1 MYKTIATTVS
11 LFALSLSIGASSV
24 FAGTCTN
31 QYGATIDC
39 QPDNLTVNKQV
50 QDPISGAFVENIT
63 SARFVN
69 GNNVIF
75 RLTIS
80 NSSGETFS
88 DVKVEDKLP
97 DNLDYVDS
105 DPTGTW
111 DKTNK
116 TVTITIGQ
124 MPADTKKTV
133 FVWAKV
139 VGSYPAEDPFCRD
152 NWAKVWATARPNG
165 STDTA
170 RICITNKVLGTTS
183 LPTAGVNDV
192 VMMIPLL
199 AMAGTGVA
207 LMRKK

>member
-11 LFALSLSIGASSV
+11 LLALSLIVGASAV
-24 FAGTCTN
+24 FADCTN
-31 QYGATIDC
+31 QYGSTVPC
-39 QPDNLTVNKQV
+39 QPDNLTINKEV
-50 QDPISGAFVENIT
+50 QDPIDGSFKDNILT
-63 SARFVN
+63 ARFVN

-75 RLTIS
+75 RLTIA
-80 NSSGETFS
+80 NTSGETFS
-88 DVKVEDKLP
+88 DVKVEDRLP

-116 TVTITIGQ
+116 TVTMNLGA
-124 MPADTKKTV
+124 MPADTKRTV

-152 NWAKVWATARPNG
+152 NWSKVSAPARPNG
-165 STDTA
+165 MTDTA
-170 RICITNKVLGTTS
+170 RVCITNKVLGSTS

-199 AMAGTGVA
+199 AMAGTGIA